1 MRRVYI
7 SIGSNI
13 ERDTSI
19 RSGVAALREHFGGL
33 TLSTVY
39 ESRAVGF
46 EGDDFYNLVAGFDTA
61 LDAVAA
67 NSVLRDIEH
76 RHGRVRGGSG
86 FSSRTLDLDLLL
98 YGDLVSCENG
108 LALPRGE
115 ITKYA
120 FVLCP
125 LAEIAGQ
132 MRHPVSGASYADL
145 WRAFALKGTSEHGLQ
160 ALRPVN
166 FQW

>member
-13 ERDTSI
+13 ERDINI
-19 RSGVAALREHFGGL
+19 RSGVAALREHFGDL

-46 EGDDFYNLVAGFDTA
+46 EGDDFYNLVAGFDTE
-61 LDAVAA
+61 LDAIAV
-67 NSVLRDIEH
+67 NGVLRDIEH

-98 YGDLVSCENG
+98 YDDLVSHENG

-132 MRHPVSGASYADL
+132 MRHPVNGKRYADL
-145 WRAFALKGTSEHGLQ
+145 WQAFTSEQGLQ
-160 ALRPVN
+160 PLWPVN